1 MTRVQALATDLC
13 ERLFTSAPSFPG
25 SCASRTSMNRRC
37 SMACRDEKVKR
48 GDEDSRMW
56 VR

>member
-25 SCASRTSMNRRC
+25 SCASRTSMDRRC

-48 GDEDSRMW
+48 GDEDSRMC

>member
-1 MTRVQALATDLC
+1 MTRVQALATDLF
-13 ERLFTSAPSFPG
+13 ETVFTSAPSFPG
-25 SCASRTSMNRRC
+25 SCTSRTSMDRRC
-37 SMACRDEKVKR
+37 SMACRDEVKR